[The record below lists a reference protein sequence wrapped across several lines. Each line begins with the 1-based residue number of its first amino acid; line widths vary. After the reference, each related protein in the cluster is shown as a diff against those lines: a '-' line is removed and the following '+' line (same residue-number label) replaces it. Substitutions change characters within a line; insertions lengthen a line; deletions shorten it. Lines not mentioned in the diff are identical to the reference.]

1 MRSCKKQKTKKL
13 TSPTIWITQTET
25 ITHCQEK
32 DLSMPSGGA
41 LGDSEALTL
50 LVGDCSILFGNQ
62 LRIPQLYQAPGTQ
75 STTLSYVKGWRSE
88 HPFPAGKSGCHSFT
102 APHPGTVLPVP
113 RHPDEGSCQ
122 PLANSP
128 RPEGCRQLVRNVN
141 KLETRN
147 AGRERKSGCGS
158 LIVCA
163 RVHIYPES
171 CFMHSPVV
179 TGAHHMG
186 PVIRVDWS
194 WPVS

>member
-1 MRSCKKQKTKKL
+1 
-13 TSPTIWITQTET
+13 
-25 ITHCQEK
+25 
-32 DLSMPSGGA
+32 MPSGGA

-141 KLETRN
+141 KLETRRKQIDGTFQAFTDYRLN
-147 AGRERKSGCGS
+147 EHVSDTIHSNIKER
-158 LIVCA
+158 
-163 RVHIYPES
+163 
-171 CFMHSPVV
+171 HSF
-179 TGAHHMG
+179 
-186 PVIRVDWS
+186 R
-194 WPVS
+194 